1 MISIDI
7 HYLDDLIRNPC
18 HHLLI
23 QGQWLSIVA
32 CGQFELSI
40 PIGQKPLWLLRS
52 KDGFNENE
60 YSFPRSRETSP
71 GRGLL
76 KKTHDSYIYI
86 NHGQIMYYH
95 VIFANW
101 SHDLMF
107 LVSSKTKLPTYPFDI
122 FKAAIS
128 ETRHYDIT
136 MRHSVQT
143 ILTQHTFRLCLA
155 EHLVTGFLGDRNQ
168 DLT

>member
-86 NHGQIMYYH
+86 YKSWSNNVLSCHICKLISWFDVLG
-95 VIFANW
+95 VIENKTSNLSLWHLQSRDFRNETLWHHYETLSAD
-101 SHDLMF
+101 HIDPTHLPA
-107 LVSSKTKLPTYPFDI
+107 VPGRTSSDWIP
-122 FKAAIS
+122 
-128 ETRHYDIT
+128 R
-136 MRHSVQT
+136 R
-143 ILTQHTFRLCLA
+143 
-155 EHLVTGFLGDRNQ
+155 
-168 DLT
+168 